1 MPRGCDSATSVRS
14 GWLPEPEVT
23 SDLRISAGEL
33 KGRKLSAGS
42 GRPTTGRVRE
52 AIFSALG
59 QDLGGQGIGRVLDL
73 YCGSGAMGLE
83 SLSRGARSLVLVDQ
97 DPGAAIA
104 NVEAL
109 GVGVRAE
116 VRSGSVSEV
125 LERFSTHEFDLIFC
139 DPPYRL
145 AATEMEAIEPK
156 LSAALAPS
164 GRLVVEGPAGE
175 GPYLDLPLLFDRTY
189 GRTRITIH
197 GVSG

>member
-59 QDLGGQGIGRVLDL
+59 QDLGSQGIGRVLDL

-189 GRTRITIH
+189 GRTRVTIH

>member
-1 MPRGCDSATSVRS
+1 
-14 GWLPEPEVT
+14 
-23 SDLRISAGEL
+23 
-33 KGRKLSAGS
+33 
-42 GRPTTGRVRE
+42 
-52 AIFSALG
+52 LG

>member
-1 MPRGCDSATSVRS
+1 MPHGCDSATNVRS
-14 GWLPEPEVT
+14 GWLPEAEVAP
-23 SDLRISAGEL
+23 DLRISAGEL

-42 GRPTTGRVRE
+42 GRPTTSRVRE

-59 QDLGGQGIGRVLDL
+59 QDLGGQGIDRVLDL

-83 SLSRGARSLVLVDQ
+83 SLSRGAANLVLVDR
-97 DPGAAIA
+97 DPGSAVA

-109 GVGVRAE
+109 GVGARAE
-116 VRSGSVSEV
+116 VRAGSVDEV
-125 LERFSTHEFDLIFC
+125 LGELPTHEFDLIFC

-145 AATEMEAIEPK
+145 AASEMEAIEPK

-175 GPYLDLPLLFDRTY
+175 GPYIDLPLLFDRTY

>member
-1 MPRGCDSATSVRS
+1 MP
-14 GWLPEPEVT
+14 
-23 SDLRISAGEL
+23 DLRISAGEL
-33 KGRKLSAGS
+33 KGRKLSTGS

-59 QDLGGQGIGRVLDL
+59 QDLGSQKIDRVLDL
-73 YCGSGAMGLE
+73 YCGSGAMGFE
-83 SLSRGARSLVLVDQ
+83 SLSRGARSLVLVDR
-97 DPGAAIA
+97 DPGPAIE

-109 GVGVRAE
+109 GVDVRVEVRA
-116 VRSGSVSEV
+116 GSVIEV
-125 LERFSTHEFDLIFC
+125 IGTLPPHEFDLIFC

-175 GPYLDLPLLFDRTY
+175 GPYVSLPLLFDRTY
-189 GRTRITIH
+189 GRTRVTIH